1 MPRTICVKECPAPA
15 AKGYQ
20 PMKHAALMAL
30 LTGKTPLDVIA
41 GPRQPRDEA
50 RSATV
55 TNDAGAN
62 TGRSSLL
69 KRLTFGILGRST

>member
-1 MPRTICVKECPAPA
+1 
-15 AKGYQ
+15 
-20 PMKHAALMAL
+20 MKHAALMAL